1 MPVAGDP
8 AELAADLGGLLQH
21 GHPVPAG
28 RQPGRGR
35 QPAEPGPDHHDA
47 SHAAH
52 GRWTYGAQVP
62 DDVWTPVRL
71 RSGRTVRMH
80 HRESGSGGRPLVL
93 VHGLG
98 MSGRS
103 MVPALSL
110 LGRGGRTLAPDLPG
124 YGRTHGGRRTLGIP
138 GLADALLGWMDAVG
152 LDQVDLVGHSLG
164 AQVAAAAAG
173 GRPDRVRHLVLV
185 GPTRDPS
192 APSWVGQ
199 AWRLLLDAPREKPGL
214 LLVAVV
220 DYLRAG
226 PLTMV
231 AVLRHALRRPEE
243 QAMGEVDVP
252 ALVLR
257 GDRDPVA
264 RQRWCEDLA
273 AVLPQGRL
281 QVVPGPH
288 GLVFSAPEVFADA
301 VTGFCR

>member
-1 MPVAGDP
+1 M
-8 AELAADLGGLLQH
+8 
-21 GHPVPAG
+21 
-28 RQPGRGR
+28 
-35 QPAEPGPDHHDA
+35 
-47 SHAAH
+47 
-52 GRWTYGAQVP
+52 
-62 DDVWTPVRL
+62 WTPVRL
-71 RSGRTVRMH
+71 RTGRTVRVH
-80 HRESGSGGRPLVL
+80 HREAGSGGRPLVL

-103 MVPALSL
+103 MVPALRL
-110 LGRGGRTLAPDLPG
+110 LGRVRRTLAPDLPG
-124 YGRTHGGRRTLGIP
+124 YGRTRGGGRTLGIP
-138 GLADALLGWMDAVG
+138 GLADALVRWLDATG
-152 LDQVDLVGHSLG
+152 LREVDLVGHSLG
-164 AQVAAAAAG
+164 AQVAAAAAAG
-173 GRPDRVRHLVLV
+173 HPERVQHLVLV

-192 APSWVGQ
+192 APHWWSQ
-199 AWRLLLDAPREKPGL
+199 AWRLLQDAPRERPGL

-243 QAMGEVDVP
+243 QAMSAVDVP

-273 AVLPQGRL
+273 RVLPQGRL

>member
-1 MPVAGDP
+1 
-8 AELAADLGGLLQH
+8 
-21 GHPVPAG
+21 
-28 RQPGRGR
+28 
-35 QPAEPGPDHHDA
+35 
-47 SHAAH
+47 
-52 GRWTYGAQVP
+52 VP

-71 RSGRTVRMH
+71 CTGRTVRVH
-80 HRESGSGGRPLVL
+80 HREAGAGGRPLVL

-103 MVPALSL
+103 MVPALEL
-110 LGRGGRTLAPDLPG
+110 LGPGGRTLAPDLPG
-124 YGRTHGGRRTLGIP
+124 YGRTRGGGRALGVP
-138 GLADALLGWMDAVG
+138 GLADALCRWMDAVG
-152 LDQVDLVGHSLG
+152 LDEVDLVGHSLG
-164 AQVAAAAAG
+164 AQVAAAAARRRG
-173 GRPDRVRHLVLV
+173 GVAHLVLV

-199 AWRLLLDAPREKPGL
+199 AWRLLQDAPREKPGL
-214 LLVAVV
+214 LLVAVR

-226 PLTMV
+226 PLTML
-231 AVLRHALRRPEE
+231 AVLQHALRRPEE
-243 QAMGEVDVP
+243 QAMSEVDVP

-273 AVLPQGRL
+273 GVLPQGRL

-288 GLVFSAPEVFADA
+288 GLVFSAPGAFADA